1 MVDVPDELTLDA
13 IGARV
18 LGCLI
23 EKQATT
29 PDAYP
34 ITLNALTTACNQ
46 STSRDPV
53 MSLSP
58 SEVEAAVIELKAL
71 GLARVVHPGAGERA
85 TKYRHVIDEGLG
97 LEPAERALVGLL
109 LLRGAQSSAEL
120 RTRAERLHRFADVA
134 DVDRALGALAS
145 GRADGRELVRCVGR
159 RPGQRDDRWIQ
170 LLEEGAEERAEAQL
184 AAPDSAHSGGTASTA
199 GRLAEIEAR
208 LGALEERVDRLVVAL
223 GDLVDP
229 IDPID
234 PIDHE

>member
-13 IGARV
+13 TRARV

-34 ITLNALTTACNQ
+34 ITLNALTAACNQ
-46 STSRDPV
+46 TTSRDPV
-53 MSLSP
+53 MALTP
-58 SEVEAAVIELKAL
+58 SEVEAAVLDLKAL

-97 LEPAERALVGLL
+97 LEPPERALMALL
-109 LLRGAQSSAEL
+109 LLRGAQTPTEL
-120 RTRAERLHRFADVA
+120 RTRAERLHRFADVTE
-134 DVDRALGALAS
+134 VEEALAGLAA

-159 RPGQRDDRWIQ
+159 RPGQRDDRWVQ
-170 LLEEGAEERAEAQL
+170 LIEEGSVEAAARAAAASAPSRAAAGGAGAE
-184 AAPDSAHSGGTASTA
+184 
-199 GRLAEIEAR
+199 RLAEIESRLEALEGTMAR
-208 LGALEERVDRLVVAL
+208 LIDAL

-229 IDPID
+229 IDRG
-234 PIDHE
+234 

>member
-1 MVDVPDELTLDA
+1 MVDVPDELALDA
-13 IGARV
+13 TRARV

-34 ITLNALTTACNQ
+34 ITLNALTAACNQ
-46 STSRDPV
+46 TTSRDPV
-53 MSLSP
+53 MALTP
-58 SEVEAAVIELKAL
+58 SEVEAAVLDLKSL
-71 GLARVVHPGAGERA
+71 GLARVVHPGLGERA

-97 LEPAERALVGLL
+97 LEPPERALMALL
-109 LLRGAQSSAEL
+109 LLRGAQTPTEL
-120 RTRAERLHRFADVA
+120 RTRAERLHRFGDVA
-134 DVDRALGALAS
+134 EVEETLAGLAA

>member
-13 IGARV
+13 TRARV

-34 ITLNALTTACNQ
+34 ITLNALTAACNQ
-46 STSRDPV
+46 TTSRDPV
-53 MSLSP
+53 MALTP
-58 SEVEAAVIELKAL
+58 SEVEAAVLDLKAL

-97 LEPAERALVGLL
+97 LEPPERALMALL
-109 LLRGAQSSAEL
+109 LLRGAQTPTEL
-120 RTRAERLHRFADVA
+120 RTRAERLHRFGDVTE
-134 DVDRALGALAS
+134 VEETLAGLAA

-159 RPGQRDDRWIQ
+159 RPGQRDDRWVQ
-170 LLEEGAEERAEAQL
+170 LIEEGSVEAAAQAA
-184 AAPDSAHSGGTASTA
+184 AAPAPTRAAAGGA
-199 GRLAEIEAR
+199 GAERLAEIESRLEALEGTVAR
-208 LGALEERVDRLVVAL
+208 LIDAL

-229 IDPID
+229 IDRG
-234 PIDHE
+234 